1 MNLDRSDRTTQ
12 VRNVLLATPLDGLR
26 VEPDGSL
33 TGRPKACFSNAVAL
47 LESDPQLAGRLRWD
61 QFTGAPQWRGD
72 NGRWAP
78 LSDADLD
85 ALAELFG
92 AQYRV
97 HFAHDVL
104 ARATRRAASLHP
116 VHVVRE
122 YLGHLPGWDGVQRA
136 RHLFARYLGAD
147 DSALTSEMC
156 WRWLISAVARVY
168 QPGCKVDSMVVLV
181 GGQAVGKSQF
191 GRALAGEWLAET
203 PFALGDKDAY
213 LNLEGV
219 WIYELAELSATRR
232 SDVESVKAFISG
244 RRDKLRR
251 PYDRMPTT
259 IERQCVFLGS
269 TNEEQFLTDPTGNR
283 RFWPVTCRAT
293 RDTTWARITELA
305 SVRDQVWAEVLTA
318 YRAGERWILPE
329 RAEAELDEAH
339 LEYQQQH
346 PWKERVAEW
355 LASPAGV
362 MLARKGFLVTHV
374 LDHLEVPMHQRARH
388 HSVQVCEVLRGLGCD
403 RRTVRDGA
411 EVSKR
416 WFLRSAEQ

>member
-1 MNLDRSDRTTQ
+1 
-12 VRNVLLATPLDGLR
+12 
-26 VEPDGSL
+26 
-33 TGRPKACFSNAVAL
+33 
-47 LESDPQLAGRLRWD
+47 
-61 QFTGAPQWRGD
+61 
-72 NGRWAP
+72 
-78 LSDADLD
+78 
-85 ALAELFG
+85 
-92 AQYRV
+92 
-97 HFAHDVL
+97 
-104 ARATRRAASLHP
+104 
-116 VHVVRE
+116 
-122 YLGHLPGWDGVQRA
+122 
-136 RHLFARYLGAD
+136 
-147 DSALTSEMC
+147 
-156 WRWLISAVARVY
+156 
-168 QPGCKVDSMVVLV
+168 MVVLV

-191 GRALAGEWLAET
+191 GRALAGEWFAET

-269 TNEEQFLTDPTGNR
+269 TNDEQFLTDPTGNR
-283 RFWPVTCRAT
+283 RFWPVTCRAH

-403 RRTVRDGA
+403 RRTVRDGD

-416 WFLRSAEQ
+416 WFLRGAE